1 MQLSN
6 KIIVLGVTVS
16 ISAYKAVDVASQ
28 LTQLGAEV
36 NVIMTASATKFI
48 SPLSFS
54 TVTKKP
60 VTIDIL
66 AQDNQL
72 FIPHITLAQT
82 ADVITIAPATAN
94 TIAKLATGIC
104 DNILTCTV
112 LATKAPVAIAPA
124 MNVNMYENSITQ
136 NNLAK
141 LQERGFVIIGPAL
154 GKLASGKRGL
164 GRLSPSQ
171 DILGITCQLLGKQ
184 GDLANR
190 HITITAGGTREPIDP
205 VRLITN
211 RASGKMGYAL
221 AEAARD
227 RGANVTLIS
236 TATYL
241 NQPAGINIIEVETAQ
256 EMYHATQ
263 KLADQTEV
271 LIMAAAVA
279 DYRPTSVSADKI
291 KKSHNTLTL
300 ELEHTQDILSNIESR
315 CIKVGFAAESSNV
328 IENARQKLQE
338 KHLALIVANDITAKD
353 SGFGIDYNRVAIID
367 GEGKV
372 EKLPLLTKKEVADKI
387 LNKVAA
393 LITTRKPK

>member
-6 KIIVLGVTVS
+6 KIIVLGVTGS

-171 DILGITCQLLGKQ
+171 DILQT
-184 GDLANR
+184 
-190 HITITAGGTREPIDP
+190 GTLRLPQVVP
-205 VRLITN
+205 VNPLIQ
-211 RASGKMGYAL
+211 SAL
-221 AEAARD
+221 S
-227 RGANVTLIS
+227 LI
-236 TATYL
+236 
-241 NQPAGINIIEVETAQ
+241 
-256 EMYHATQ
+256 
-263 KLADQTEV
+263 
-271 LIMAAAVA
+271 
-279 DYRPTSVSADKI
+279 
-291 KKSHNTLTL
+291 
-300 ELEHTQDILSNIESR
+300 EH
-315 CIKVGFAAESSNV
+315 
-328 IENARQKLQE
+328 QE
-338 KHLALIVANDITAKD
+338 KWATLWPRQL
-353 SGFGIDYNRVAIID
+353 GI
-367 GEGKV
+367 E
-372 EKLPLLTKKEVADKI
+372 EPT
-387 LNKVAA
+387 
-393 LITTRKPK
+393 

>member
-1 MQLSN
+1 
-6 KIIVLGVTVS
+6 
-16 ISAYKAVDVASQ
+16 
-28 LTQLGAEV
+28 
-36 NVIMTASATKFI
+36 
-48 SPLSFS
+48 
-54 TVTKKP
+54 
-60 VTIDIL
+60 
-66 AQDNQL
+66 
-72 FIPHITLAQT
+72 
-82 ADVITIAPATAN
+82 
-94 TIAKLATGIC
+94 
-104 DNILTCTV
+104 
-112 LATKAPVAIAPA
+112 
-124 MNVNMYENSITQ
+124 
-136 NNLAK
+136 
-141 LQERGFVIIGPAL
+141 
-154 GKLASGKRGL
+154 
-164 GRLSPSQ
+164 
-171 DILGITCQLLGKQ
+171 
-184 GDLANR
+184 
-190 HITITAGGTREPIDP
+190 
-205 VRLITN
+205 
-211 RASGKMGYAL
+211 MGYAL